1 MREAAGFVFDW
12 IWVSFAAIASRFFSP
27 CIVGGIHGTIRGRTA
42 LGSAITRECRVVK
55 EGDLVAI
62 FHSIHRVMKAEKLLK
77 QAGKKVLL
85 IPVPRQL
92 TSDCGLAI
100 RFAQECRAE
109 IEDVLSA
116 SGLEVQELYLRQQKV
131 FVRLNV

>member
-1 MREAAGFVFDW
+1 
-12 IWVSFAAIASRFFSP
+12 
-27 CIVGGIHGTIRGRTA
+27 
-42 LGSAITRECRVVK
+42 VVK
-55 EGDLVAI
+55 DGDLVAI

-77 QAGKKVLL
+77 QAGLNVLL

-100 RFAQECRAE
+100 RFSPEWRGA

-116 SGLEVQELYLRQQKV
+116 SGLKVQELYQRLQKD
-131 FVRLNV
+131 FVRLDD

>member
-1 MREAAGFVFDW
+1 M
-12 IWVSFAAIASRFFSP
+12 
-27 CIVGGIHGTIRGRTA
+27 
-42 LGSAITRECRVVK
+42 VK

-77 QAGKKVLL
+77 QAGKNILL

-100 RFAQECRAE
+100 RFPQEIRGE
-109 IEDVLSA
+109 IEDILST
-116 SGLEVQELYLRQQKV
+116 SGLEAQELYLRQQKDYI
-131 FVRLNV
+131 RLDT